1 MKHMTQKHVKE
12 KTWQITVERSS
23 GSVDE
28 YLINAVTLPEAF
40 ARFKEIMFPWNLVGI
55 SISEASA

>member
-1 MKHMTQKHVKE
+1 MADE

-23 GSVDE
+23 GTTDE
-28 YLINAVTLPEAF
+28 YIIHAGTLPEAF

-55 SISEASA
+55 SISEAST

>member
-1 MKHMTQKHVKE
+1 MTQKHITE
-12 KTWQITVERSS
+12 KTWQITVERIS
-23 GSVDE
+23 GSKDE
-28 YLINAVTLPEAF
+28 YLINAGTLPEAF